1 MPRPSSC
8 AGSSGAGTTARRD
21 RETIMKYLTSAIK
34 AGIVSE
40 GPPVTP
46 VDWPSGSTYIADMR
60 TVGVMEAMIW

>member
-1 MPRPSSC
+1 
-8 AGSSGAGTTARRD
+8 
-21 RETIMKYLTSAIK
+21 MKYLASAIK